1 MNILITAGGT
11 SEKIDTVRA
20 ITNHS
25 TGRLGKQIAEVFLAQ
40 GHTVTYITTSGAL
53 QPSATRNK
61 LTLIEIETT
70 QELASA
76 IQTVS
81 EQQNFDSII
90 HSMAVSDFT
99 TETTFSEEA
108 FLDALTKKLINEEAL
123 LQQNSTELKLIL
135 QKQLN
140 ELAETLPTEKKISSK
155 TNRLLL
161 FLKKNP
167 KIIAMLRELQPQAII
182 VGFKLLVDVSEAELL
197 RVAHTILV
205 KNQCDF
211 VLANDFKTIQNNQHF
226 GYLLNESGVIGTAE
240 TKTKIAQLLT
250 TTIEKNWR
258 DKQ

>member
-11 SEKIDTVRA
+11 SEKIDSVRA

-25 TGRLGKQIAEVFLAQ
+25 TGRLGQKIAEAFLLN
-40 GHTVTYITTSGAL
+40 GHTVTYITTPRAL
-53 QPSATRNK
+53 RPSTNER
-61 LTLIEIETT
+61 LRLVEVETT
-70 QELASA
+70 KELAKTIHTLS
-76 IQTVS
+76 QH
-81 EQQNFDSII
+81 QLFDSII

-99 TETTFSEEA
+99 TETTFSEDA
-108 FLDALTKKLINEEAL
+108 FLDALSEKLAATKEPLPHDSAKLKMILRDQLDTLGNF
-123 LQQNSTELKLIL
+123 LQ
-135 QKQLN
+135 
-140 ELAETLPTEKKISSK
+140 TEKKISSK
-155 TNRLLL
+155 SNRLLL